1 MTQSRGLRPS
11 LPFSAGVLLLALG
24 SCDAAGVSEPD
35 AGEQLFAHAPGSPM
49 PIRGGVV
56 LIGDMN
62 GDGNPDLVVGSG
74 RSITVWLCNGAE
86 SRTAESRSGPF
97 RPTAASTVQVP
108 DPVSEMAL
116 GDVNGDGNLD
126 VAVANHDSYNVALL
140 MGDGKGALA
149 LAPSSPIVM
158 RDGQQPHTHD
168 LAIGDL
174 NGDGK
179 LDIMTVNNAHNDVSI
194 VSGDG
199 RGGFSR
205 APGSPFPVGPSP
217 YPGALGDVNGDGR
230 LDIVATASA
239 TGPARAQQLPLSRAL
254 TLLLADE
261 HGGFRP
267 SQLPL
272 RTGTPWFAAIGDLNA
287 DGKPEIV
294 ATHHE
299 QHALTVLLGDGRG
312 GFAEATGSPFDFGHD
327 VFHIAIVDANR
338 DGKPD
343 VVAVTGDTVRVM
355 LGDGRGAF
363 RTSPH
368 PGPAVGRA
376 AWRMT
381 TGDMNRD
388 GKLDVVTSNDDS
400 VSVLL
405 GQ

>member
-1 MTQSRGLRPS
+1 MTQSRWLRPS
-11 LPFSAGVLLLALG
+11 LPFSASVLALALG
-24 SCDAAGVSEPD
+24 SCDVAGVGERS
-35 AGEQLFAHAPGSPM
+35 AGEQLFVHAPGSPM
-49 PIRGGVV
+49 PIPGGVV

-62 GDGNPDLVVGSG
+62 NDGNPDLVVGSG
-74 RSITVWLCNGAE
+74 RSVAVWLCNGAE
-86 SRTAESRSGPF
+86 SRSGESRSGLC
-97 RPTAASTVQVP
+97 RPTAASSAPVR
-108 DPVSEMAL
+108 DPISEMAL
-116 GDVNGDGNLD
+116 GDLNGDGNLD
-126 VAVANHDSYNVALL
+126 VAVANHDSYHVALL
-140 MGDGKGALA
+140 TGDGKGGLA
-149 LAPSSPIVM
+149 PAPSSPIAM

-168 LAIGDL
+168 LGIGDL

-179 LDIMTVNNAHNDVSI
+179 LDIMTVNNAHNDISI

-199 RGGFSR
+199 RGGFTR

-261 HGGFRP
+261 RGGFRT
-267 SQLPL
+267 SQIPL

-287 DGKPEIV
+287 DGKADIV

-312 GFAEATGSPFDFGHD
+312 DFSEASGSPFDFGHD
-327 VFHIAIVDANR
+327 VFNIAIMDANR

-343 VVAVTGDTVRVM
+343 VVAVAGDAVRVM

-368 PGPAVGRA
+368 PMPAVGRA
-376 AWRMT
+376 AWRLT

-388 GKLDVVTSNDDS
+388 GKIDVVTSNDDS